1 MDNMSLN
8 SFKLS
13 SLKRKNLIIDNLFDF
28 NNNRLI
34 IEILG
39 ITIIILS
46 IIKLSSKPYTE
57 GVKQG
62 ARIVY
67 V

>member
-1 MDNMSLN
+1 M
-8 SFKLS
+8 
-13 SLKRKNLIIDNLFDF
+13 IDNLFDF
-28 NNNRLI
+28 YNNRLI

-46 IIKLSSKPYTE
+46 IIKLSSKAYIE

-62 ARIVY
+62 AN
-67 V
+67 